1 MSIQSEK
8 FAMLLSHTFKKI
20 FILFK
25 RKFHRSRILQICLLS
40 AFWFIAQEISLLSHL
55 PIPGGV
61 IGLLL
66 VLMLLYFDIL
76 SIRSL
81 ALGSE
86 WFLTEMLL
94 FFIPAVPAVLN
105 HQEFFGW
112 MGLKILAVI
121 IFGTIIV
128 IIGTA
133 FIVDFSFYK
142 VEKHSK
148 NKNMQ

>member
-1 MSIQSEK
+1 MQPQ
-8 FAMLLSHTFKKI
+8 TFKKL
-20 FILFK
+20 FIIFK
-25 RKFHRSRILQICLLS
+25 RKFHKSRILQICLITAL
-40 AFWFIAQEISLLSHL
+40 WFIAQEISLLSRL

-66 VLMLLYFDIL
+66 VLMLLQFNIL

-81 ALGSE
+81 ALGAE
-86 WFLTEMLL
+86 WFLAEMLL

-112 MGLKILAVI
+112 TGLKILAI
-121 IFGTIIV
+121 IILGTIIV

-133 FIVDFSFYK
+133 VVVDFSFNK
-142 VEKHSK
+142 LEKHSK
-148 NKNMQ
+148 DENRQ

>member
-1 MSIQSEK
+1 
-8 FAMLLSHTFKKI
+8 MLPHTFKKT

-25 RKFHRSRILQICLLS
+25 RKFHRSRILQIGLLS
-40 AFWFIAQEISLLSHL
+40 IFWLVAQEISLLSHL

-66 VLMLLYFDIL
+66 VLMLLYFHIL

-81 ALGSE
+81 ALGAE
-86 WFLTEMLL
+86 WFLAEMLL

-112 MGLKILAVI
+112 TGLKILAI
-121 IFGTIIV
+121 IILGTTIV

-148 NKNMQ
+148 NKNIQ

>member
-1 MSIQSEK
+1 M
-8 FAMLLSHTFKKI
+8 
-20 FILFK
+20 
-25 RKFHRSRILQICLLS
+25 
-40 AFWFIAQEISLLSHL
+40 
-55 PIPGGV
+55 

-66 VLMLLYFDIL
+66 VLILLHFNIL

-81 ALGSE
+81 ALGAE
-86 WFLTEMLL
+86 WFLAEMLL

-112 MGLKILAVI
+112 TGLKILAI
-121 IFGTIIV
+121 IILGTIIV

-142 VEKHSK
+142 LEKHTK
-148 NKNMQ
+148 DENNQ

>member
-1 MSIQSEK
+1 
-8 FAMLLSHTFKKI
+8 MLPHTFKKLL
-20 FILFK
+20 ILFK
-25 RKFHRSRILQICLLS
+25 HKFHKSRILQIALICAL
-40 AFWFIAQEISLLSHL
+40 WFCAEEISLLFHI

-61 IGLLL
+61 IGLLF
-66 VLMLLYFDIL
+66 VLMLLQFNIL

-81 ALGSE
+81 ALGAE
-86 WFLTEMLL
+86 WFLAEMLL

-112 MGLKILAVI
+112 TGLKILAI
-121 IFGTIIV
+121 IIIGTIIV

-142 VEKHSK
+142 LEKHVK
-148 NKNMQ
+148 DENIQ

>member
-1 MSIQSEK
+1 MQTQ
-8 FAMLLSHTFKKI
+8 TFKKL
-20 FILFK
+20 FIIFK
-25 RKFHRSRILQICLLS
+25 RKFHKSRILQICLITAL
-40 AFWFIAQEISLLSHL
+40 WFIAQEISLLSRL

-66 VLMLLYFDIL
+66 VLMLLQFNIL

-81 ALGSE
+81 ALGAE
-86 WFLTEMLL
+86 WFLAEMLL

-112 MGLKILAVI
+112 TGLKILAI
-121 IFGTIIV
+121 IILGTIIV

-133 FIVDFSFYK
+133 VVVDFSFNK
-142 VEKHSK
+142 LEKHSK
-148 NKNMQ
+148 DENRQ

>member
-1 MSIQSEK
+1 
-8 FAMLLSHTFKKI
+8 MLPHTFKKF

-25 RKFHRSRILQICLLS
+25 RKFHKSRILQIVLICAL
-40 AFWFIAQEISLLSHL
+40 WFFAEEFSLLFHI

-61 IGLLL
+61 IGLLF
-66 VLMLLYFDIL
+66 VLMLLQFKIL

-81 ALGSE
+81 ALGAE
-86 WFLTEMLL
+86 WFLAEMLL

-112 MGLKILAVI
+112 TGLKILAI
-121 IFGTIIV
+121 IIIGTIIV

-142 VEKHSK
+142 LEKHTK
-148 NKNMQ
+148 DENQQ

>member
-1 MSIQSEK
+1 MQPQ
-8 FAMLLSHTFKKI
+8 AFKKL
-20 FILFK
+20 FIIFK
-25 RKFHRSRILQICLLS
+25 RKFHKSRILQICLITAL
-40 AFWFIAQEISLLSHL
+40 WFIAQEISLLSRL

-66 VLMLLYFDIL
+66 VLMLLQFNIL

-81 ALGSE
+81 ALGAE
-86 WFLTEMLL
+86 WFLAEMLL

-112 MGLKILAVI
+112 TGLKILAI
-121 IFGTIIV
+121 IILGTIIV

-133 FIVDFSFYK
+133 VVVDFSFNK
-142 VEKHSK
+142 LEKHSK
-148 NKNMQ
+148 DENRQ

>member
-1 MSIQSEK
+1 
-8 FAMLLSHTFKKI
+8 MLPHTYKKI
-20 FILFK
+20 FIIFK
-25 RKFHRSRILQICLLS
+25 RKFHKSRILQICLIS
-40 AFWFIAQEISLLSHL
+40 ALWFIAEEISLLCHL

-66 VLMLLYFDIL
+66 VLMLLQFEIL

-81 ALGSE
+81 ALGAE
-86 WFLTEMLL
+86 WFLAEMLL

-112 MGLKILAVI
+112 TGLKILAI
-121 IFGTIIV
+121 IILGTIIV

-133 FIVDFSFYK
+133 FIVDFCFYK
-142 VEKHSK
+142 LEKHTEDE
-148 NKNMQ
+148 NIQ

>member
-1 MSIQSEK
+1 
-8 FAMLLSHTFKKI
+8 MLPHAFKKI
-20 FILFK
+20 STVVK
-25 RKFHRSRILQICLLS
+25 RKFHKSRLLQIGLITVLWFLS
-40 AFWFIAQEISLLSHL
+40 QEIARLTHI

-66 VLMLLYFDIL
+66 VLILLHFNLL

-86 WFLTEMLL
+86 WFLAEMLL

-112 MGLKILAVI
+112 TGLKILAI
-121 IFGTIIV
+121 IILGTLIV

-133 FIVDFSFYK
+133 IIVDFSFNK
-142 VEKHSK
+142 LENNAKHE
-148 NKNMQ
+148 NRQ